1 MADRIKKTLQNGW
14 QVLVYN
20 KKKGGITDM
29 KDFVFSNKTKIYF
42 GKEQLAHLSEE
53 VVRFGKKV
61 LLVYGGGSIKKI
73 GLYDKVMGLLKE
85 AGAKVYELPGVEP
98 NPRHTTV
105 NKGAAICKAEGID
118 VLLAVGG
125 GSTIDCTKAIAAA
138 AKYEGDDCWD
148 LVTRKASVS
157 TSLPI
162 ICILTLAATGS
173 EMDGGCVI
181 SNMET
186 NEKYGY
192 FGPDNHPD
200 VSFLD
205 PTNTYTVSAYQTAS
219 GSADI
224 MSHIFDVAYFSNQDE
239 MDMLLRIQE
248 EVLKTVVKYAPIAI
262 EKPDDYEAR
271 ANLMWASS
279 WALND
284 FLYDG
289 LAQATTCHAIE
300 HELSAFYDITH
311 GHGLA
316 IVTPR
321 WLTYILGEET
331 APRIKRF
338 GVNVLGVDEA
348 LSDMDG
354 AKAAIGKL
362 ETFFFET
369 LGLKSRLSDLGIDDK
384 NFAVMAKKACGA
396 SGKLAGFTTLTPED
410 VEQIFRMCL

>member
-1 MADRIKKTLQNGW
+1 MQ
-14 QVLVYN
+14 
-20 KKKGGITDM
+20 
-29 KDFVFSNKTKIYF
+29 DFIFQNKTKIYF
-42 GKEQLAHLSEE
+42 GKDQLGHLGEE
-53 VVRFGKKV
+53 ISRFGKKV

-73 GLYDKVMGLLKE
+73 GLYDKVMKE
-85 AGAKVYELPGVEP
+85 LEKAGMTVFELGGVEP
-98 NPRHTTV
+98 NPHHTTV
-105 NKGAAICKAEGID
+105 NKGAEICKKESVD

-125 GSTIDCTKAIAAA
+125 GSTIDATKGIAAA
-138 AKYEGDDCWD
+138 AKYEGDDVWD
-148 LVTRKASVS
+148 LVTHKASVS
-157 TSLPI
+157 ETLPI
-162 ICILTLAATGS
+162 VTVLTLAATGS

-181 SNMET
+181 SNVET
-186 NEKYGY
+186 NEKFGY

-205 PTNTYTVSAYQTAS
+205 PSNTFTVSAYQTAS

-224 MSHIFDVAYFSNQDE
+224 MSHVFDKAYFSKQDE

-248 EVLKTVVKYAPIAI
+248 EVLRTVVKYAPVAV
-262 EKPDDYEAR
+262 KTPDDYEAR

-289 LAQATTCHAIE
+289 LSQSTVCHAME

-316 IVTPR
+316 ILTPR
-321 WLTYILGEET
+321 WLTYVLDEET

-348 LSDMDG
+348 LSLMDG
-354 AKAAIGKL
+354 AKEAIRAL
-362 ETFFFET
+362 EEFFFNT
-369 LGLKSRLSDLGIDDK
+369 LGLKPTLTDLGIDDR
-384 NFAVMAKKACGA
+384 NFKAMARKACRNDV
-396 SGKLAGFTTLTPED
+396 LHGFTNLTPED
-410 VEQIFRMCL
+410 VEKIFRMCL